1 MLLSILEI
9 IGVFMMSISGVL
21 TAANKKL
28 DYFGAMVIGFLTC
41 LGGGTIRDLL
51 LNVEVSWMRNSVI
64 IYTALGGG
72 VIGILF
78 HRKLMYLK
86 NTLFIFDTIGLGLF
100 TLLGLKKSLALD
112 HLAITAVFL
121 GTITATFGGVLRDV
135 LCNDIPLIFRKQI
148 YATAC
153 IVGALTYLLLTVL
166 SINELISTISSVLI
180 IISIR
185 LFSVIYG
192 WEMPKLKK
200 NI

>member
-28 DYFGAMVIGFLTC
+28 DYFGAMVIAFLTC

-64 IYTALGGG
+64 IYTALGGA